1 MSRDMLSPSQKY
13 VGMFL
18 VFPPSRF
25 GRRFVVLLS
34 HLLLLLFGVSNAF
47 SPNFYVYMVLKFC
60 SGFCISGI
68 VGNAF
73 VIGTSGLALSLSIA
87 SYNLEDEKRNDT
99 QRKKQAGDRKASFS
113 NDQ

>member
-1 MSRDMLSPSQKY
+1 
-13 VGMFL
+13 MFL
-18 VFPPSRF
+18 KSPPPPSRLPHPPLHTSRF

-34 HLLLLLFGVSNAF
+34 HLLLLLFGVGNAF

-73 VIGTSGLALSLSIA
+73 VIGTPGLALSLSIVP
-87 SYNLEDEKRNDT
+87 DRDT
-99 QRKKQAGDRKASFS
+99 NRST
-113 NDQ
+113 